1 MKEFISVLGG
11 LSEKNFAPYG
21 IFQISWIVLTA
32 ICAIFAFKLCYKK
45 HVRRYHLSCGIAM
58 LITTFYRIFILSFK
72 SGNFVFDLK
81 NLPVT
86 VFDILAFTILLSGIF
101 TKGKLHVI
109 LSSFNASFG
118 FFIGVFVLLFP
129 SVTESQF
136 IGIAVQKKL
145 NALLTTLI
153 GVINLKCYSKTF
165 KVFDFL
171 MSASI
176 FIGIFAIVETGEIL
190 FSLFSINFPCFFSH
204 YFSPSL
210 MVFSHLSN
218 AFPHPVASFILA
230 LLFAELSAGVYY
242 TAYRLSTKKKRY

>member
-1 MKEFISVLGG
+1 MKEFIYFLGG
-11 LSEKNFAPYG
+11 FSENKFAPYG
-21 IFQISWIVLTA
+21 IFQISWIVISV
-32 ICAIFAFKLCYKK
+32 ICAIFTFKLCYKK
-45 HVRRYHLSCGIAM
+45 HVQRYHLSCGIAM
-58 LITTFYRIFILSFK
+58 LITTFYKI
-72 SGNFVFDLK
+72 FVFSFQSGSFVLDVE
-81 NLPVT
+81 NLPIT
-86 VFDILAFTILLSGIF
+86 VFDVLVFTILLSGIF

-136 IGIAVQKKL
+136 VGIAVQEKF
-145 NALLTTLI
+145 NALLTMLI
-153 GVINLKCYSKTF
+153 GLVNLKCYSKTF
-165 KVFDFL
+165 NVFDFL

-176 FIGIFAIVETGEIL
+176 FIGIFAIVETCEMV

-204 YFSPSL
+204 YFAPSL
-210 MVFSHLSN
+210 VVFSHLSN